1 LMEGL
6 TPEEADRLLDGIDIG
21 EEDGEKIDKDT
32 IKLKVLENIKG
43 NKEKNKTL
51 VSKILTYKKTL
62 LAASVALAII
72 GLTPMINHVIADM
85 KKGLYFLPGSNIK
98 VESSSEEIY
107 ALEKPIVKQIKDF
120 DVIIKGIVETD
131 NKIQVYLC
139 AQSVESISKEKE
151 MKAREEFMEND
162 KLIVLKD
169 KEGNVLKKDR
179 RSGERGG
186 GGEFWIANTVF
197 LNPTGIKEFDLYVMD
212 EKIGKVELKKV
223 FAQNTDNLAGNV
235 SEDKGVKV
243 IINSYELKG
252 NTYFNIVTSADNQQ
266 NMRYNPSNSDDTSS
280 IEVVDRNGKVLSIS
294 SSCQLG
300 YGIMDKGE
308 KPYKVT
314 IKNLD
319 MNYKMNGEEIELPL
333 PKDGAPIAG
342 NKKIIIKGSTRDFLM
357 NITSIQKTPEGA
369 YIKLDQDQNN
379 SMKIMWL
386 GNYAFPSDTQLRDI
400 KVYKNEFPSGFA
412 KSGVLKFKV
421 QEITAGLKGNWTG
434 EIK

>member
-43 NKEKNKTL
+43 NKGKNKTI
-51 VSKILTYKKTL
+51 VSKILAYKKTL
-62 LAASVALAII
+62 LAASVTLAVI

-85 KKGLYFLPGSNIK
+85 KKGLYFIPGSNIK
-98 VESSSEEIY
+98 VETSSEEMY
-107 ALEKPIVKQIKDF
+107 VLEKPIVKQIKDF

-131 NKIQVYLC
+131 NKIQIYLC
-139 AQSVESISKEKE
+139 AQSVAGISREKE
-151 MKAREEFMEND
+151 MKVRDEFLEDD

-169 KEGNVLKKDR
+169 KDGNVLKKDR

-197 LNPTGIKEFDLYVMD
+197 LNPTGIKEFNLYVMG
-212 EKIGKVELKKV
+212 EKIGMVELKKI
-223 FAQNTDNLAGNV
+223 FARNTDNLTGNV

-243 IINSYELKG
+243 LINSYELKG
-252 NTYFNIVTSADNQQ
+252 DTYFNIVTSADNQQ
-266 NMRYNPSNSDDTSS
+266 NMRYDPSNSNDTSN

-300 YGIMDKGE
+300 YRIMNKGE

-314 IKNLD
+314 IKSLD
-319 MNYKMNGEEIELPL
+319 MNYKMDGQEIELPL
-333 PKDGAPIAG
+333 PKDGAPIAE
-342 NKKIIIKGSTRDFLM
+342 NKKIIIKGSARDFLI
-357 NITSIQKTPEGA
+357 NITSMQKTPEGA
-369 YIKLDQDQNN
+369 YIKLDQDENN
-379 SMKIMWL
+379 SIKIMWL
-386 GNYAFPSDTQLRDI
+386 GDYAFPSDTLLKDI
-400 KVYKNEFPSGFA
+400 KVYKKEFPSGFA
-412 KSGVLKFKV
+412 KKGVLKFKV
-421 QEITAGLKGNWTG
+421 QEITAELKGNWTG